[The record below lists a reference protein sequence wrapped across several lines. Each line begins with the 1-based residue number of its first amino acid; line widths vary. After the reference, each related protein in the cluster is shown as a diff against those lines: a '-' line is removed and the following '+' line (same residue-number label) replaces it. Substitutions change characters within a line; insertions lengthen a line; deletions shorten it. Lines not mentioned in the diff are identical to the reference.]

1 MSPCLENYKGAFLFP
16 FHHQRISNIIFINFM
31 TKTDTTEN
39 LSTKIF
45 IKNWSIYRKIIAY
58 DNMSHLSGY
67 SKLKQIIIDE
77 MGKPFSF
84 VDLACGDA
92 YYSSK
97 ILIETNAR
105 KYTGLDISEQAL
117 SLATENFKGS
127 QIEAE
132 FIKADFIDFPEYID
146 SEADVIWVGFSVHH
160 LDRDEKLE
168 FMRNIGEVLANGGI
182 FMLYEPIL
190 LEGEDLKQ
198 YYIRFK
204 RTFDEYWKG
213 LDPEESDYLLEHVRE
228 TEKPET
234 REGWIALGK
243 EAGFSTAEKVF
254 SERTGL
260 YEIFK
265 YK

>member
-1 MSPCLENYKGAFLFP
+1 
-16 FHHQRISNIIFINFM
+16 M
-31 TKTDTTEN
+31 TKTDTTED

-45 IKNWSIYRKIIAY
+45 IKNWSIYRKIIAN
-58 DNMSHLSGY
+58 DNMSHKAGY
-67 SKLKQIIIDE
+67 SKLKQIISDE
-77 MGKPFSF
+77 MQRPFTF

-97 ILIETNAR
+97 ILKETNAR

-117 SLATENFKGS
+117 SLASENFKGFH
-127 QIEAE
+127 IEAD
-132 FIKADFIDFPEYID
+132 FIKADFIDFRDFID
-146 SEADVIWVGFSVHH
+146 AEADVIWVGFSVHH
-160 LDRDEKLE
+160 LDTEAKLE
-168 FMRNIGEVLANGGI
+168 FMKKAKEALASGGI

-190 LEGEDLKQ
+190 LEGEDLKK

-204 RTFDEYWKG
+204 STFDEYWKG
-213 LDPEESDYLLEHVRE
+213 LDNEESDYLLEHVRE

-234 REGWIALGK
+234 REDWIALGK
-243 EAGFSTAEKVF
+243 EAGFKSATKVF